1 MSVGALPV
9 LQSDPV
15 LECITILTPIH
26 GPNMTGKRFEA
37 CNSELKI
44 MLILNVFT

>member
-15 LECITILTPIH
+15 LERVTLLTPIH
-26 GPNMTGKRFEA
+26 GPNMSGKRFEA

-44 MLILNVFT
+44 ILIENVYT